1 MACGYRADFVCYDE
15 VLVELKA
22 IERLTEIEMAQVINY
37 LKATG
42 LQRALLINFA
52 AQSLEFKRIVLSD
65 DSRASVEASGDQ
77 VIPAIRKPN
86 RYRR

>member
-1 MACGYRADFVCYDE
+1 LTCGYRADFVCYDE

-22 IERLTEIEMAQVINY
+22 IERLTEIEMAQVISY